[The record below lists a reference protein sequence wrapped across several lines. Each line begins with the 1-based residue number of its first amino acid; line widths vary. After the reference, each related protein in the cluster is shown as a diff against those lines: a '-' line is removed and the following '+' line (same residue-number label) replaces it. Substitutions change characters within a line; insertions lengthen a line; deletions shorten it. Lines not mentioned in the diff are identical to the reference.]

1 MNILNSNQSL
11 LIIVF
16 VRTSQTKYEYNLS
29 EYGSNVIKFSEE

>member
-11 LIIVF
+11 LIIAF
-16 VRTSQTKYEYNLS
+16 VRAPQTKYKYKLS